1 MPDTLVT
8 IASYILPL
16 FAMIVLIRCMR
27 SMLGNKTQTEIWGY
41 IHKDDGVALINHWE
55 NLIGRSNRRISVC
68 RMHRSAVYTRYSS
81 EAPREYGAFSTS
93 SPRAEFGSTAKRCR
107 QQAPLFA
114 TVMF

>member
-16 FAMIVLIRCMR
+16 FAIIVLIRCMR

-55 NLIGRSNRRISVC
+55 NLIGR
-68 RMHRSAVYTRYSS
+68 
-81 EAPREYGAFSTS
+81 
-93 SPRAEFGSTAKRCR
+93 
-107 QQAPLFA
+107 
-114 TVMF
+114 